1 MAKDSIY
8 LGMYRFLR
16 RLIKLF
22 AYQPSSK
29 FIAIILLIATV
40 FLISG
45 GVYIL
50 FTPPEIFLQYG
61 GSLHMIYP
69 SLYEQ
74 TLAES
79 MAVMLIYALGASGLM
94 LIYRSI
100 RYRHNPSRA
109 SLLVKVGVALLITA
123 FIIIE
128 VIFLQ
133 KLGIF

>member
-1 MAKDSIY
+1 MTKDSTCSS
-8 LGMYRFLR
+8 MHRFLR
-16 RLIKLF
+16 KCTKLIT
-22 AYQPSSK
+22 YQPSSK
-29 FIAIILLIATV
+29 FIAIILLIATI

-50 FTPPEIFLQYG
+50 FTPTEIFLQYRG
-61 GSLHMIYP
+61 TLRMIYP

-79 MAVMLIYALGASGLM
+79 VAVILIYVLGAIGLM

-100 RYRHNPSRA
+100 KYRYNPSRA
-109 SLLVKVGVALLITA
+109 SLLINAGIALLIIA
-123 FIIIE
+123 FIMIE
-128 VIFLQ
+128 LIFLQ